1 MKEVK
6 NCRKCN
12 IVFLSNEGSELC
24 KKCES
29 DEEETYKTIRD
40 FLYANPGI
48 SIHDLSEKLNIS
60 VRRIEHFIRKGRLN
74 IS

>member
-12 IVFLSNEGSELC
+12 MVFSTYDGAELC
-24 KKCES
+24 KKCEI

-40 FLYANPGI
+40 FLYDNPGI
-48 SIHDLSEKLNIS
+48 SIHDLSVKLNIS
-60 VRRIEHFIRKGRLN
+60 VRRIEQFIRNGRLN

>member
-12 IVFLSNEGSELC
+12 MVFSTYVGDDLC
-24 KKCES
+24 KQCEI

-40 FLYANPGI
+40 FICDNPGI
-48 SIHDLSEKLNIS
+48 SIYDLSVKLNIS
-60 VRRIEHFIRKGRLN
+60 IRRVEQFVRKIEG
-74 IS
+74 